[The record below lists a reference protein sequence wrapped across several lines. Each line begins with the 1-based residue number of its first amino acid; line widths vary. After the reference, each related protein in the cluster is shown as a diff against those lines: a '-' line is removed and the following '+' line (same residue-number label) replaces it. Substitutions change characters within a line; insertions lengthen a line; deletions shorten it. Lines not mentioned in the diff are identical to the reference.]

1 MYHKFPLFHFGE
13 IDCFFPRIAIFCN
26 VISWVLTS
34 FRSAIFRLDFRGEKR
49 RGKAKERRGK
59 RNLFLIWTISL
70 FFSHH
75 FGLTRVLKKQ
85 NNKVG
90 PKDKKTGQDADKQK
104 KVEEQGQTK
113 QTEKRTI
120 GQSKQTDKKQSK
132 QTKGPLTIWHKRL

>member
-1 MYHKFPLFHFGE
+1 ME
-13 IDCFFPRIAIFCN
+13 R
-26 VISWVLTS
+26 
-34 FRSAIFRLDFRGEKR
+34 
-49 RGKAKERRGK
+49 KERERQGK

-90 PKDKKTGQDADKQK
+90 PKDKTGQDADKQK

-113 QTEKRTI
+113 QTEKGTI
-120 GQSKQTDKKQSK
+120 GQPKQTDK
-132 QTKGPLTIWHKRL
+132 QTIKTNNKPR